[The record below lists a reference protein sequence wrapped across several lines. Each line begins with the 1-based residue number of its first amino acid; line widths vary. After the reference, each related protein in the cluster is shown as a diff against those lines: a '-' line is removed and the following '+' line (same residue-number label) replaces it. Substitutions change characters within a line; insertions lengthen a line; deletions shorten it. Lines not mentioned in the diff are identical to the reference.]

1 MTMVRAIV
9 IPVDDD
15 IREVQVDALDFRSL
29 ANAIGSEYIELVR
42 CTDPAH
48 YLIVDETGLL
58 TGKTINRRASLLY
71 PGPTGLRG
79 DVLVVGW
86 DETATYSDDEDASEI
101 VATTMPVEEVSS
113 WISQH
118 TV

>member
-1 MTMVRAIV
+1 MMVRAIV
-9 IPVDDD
+9 IPVEDD
-15 IREVQVDALDFRSL
+15 IREVMIDPIDFRSI

-42 CTDPAH
+42 CADRNH
-48 YLIVDETGLL
+48 YVIVDETGLL
-58 TGKTINRRASLLY
+58 TGKPINRRASLLY

-79 DVLVVGW
+79 DVLIVGW
-86 DETATYSDDEDASEI
+86 DEMQSFSDDEDATEI
-101 VATTMPVEEVSS
+101 IATDMPVEEVSS